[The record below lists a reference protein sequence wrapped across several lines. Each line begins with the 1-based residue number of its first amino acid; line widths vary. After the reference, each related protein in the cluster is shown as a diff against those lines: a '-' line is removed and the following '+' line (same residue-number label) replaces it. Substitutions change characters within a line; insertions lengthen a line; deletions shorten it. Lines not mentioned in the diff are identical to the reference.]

1 MLTALG
7 WLALLAL
14 IGANAFF
21 VASEFS
27 LTSVDR
33 AKLSRRAQSGDH
45 RAQVVQR
52 TVRELSYQLSAA
64 QLGITVC
71 SLLLGF
77 VAEPVVAT
85 ALRPVVRSV
94 GLPHGSVDAIAVV
107 LALVLA
113 TGAQMLFGELLP
125 QNLAIARPLQVAR
138 IIVPIQRGFARAGRP
153 LIRLFDNTANAIVRA
168 LGIVPKQELRAARTP
183 TEFATIIASSAQE
196 GSLAAPTAEL
206 LRRALSF
213 GTKTAADIMTPRVR
227 VVALREQDSINE
239 LLSTARTSGRSRF
252 PVQGEDL
259 DDVVGVIHVKH
270 GFAVPREQRADTAI
284 RSLMVD
290 PVRVPESLDCDALLQ
305 RLSRGRMQLGVVVD
319 EYGGTAGVVTMED
332 LIEELVGQIRDE
344 HDAAEIPEVVL
355 RGDRRWSVSGQL
367 HKDTLADLLA
377 IEAPAGPF
385 DTVAGLVLERLGR
398 VPDVGDAI
406 ELDGWHL
413 RVSRM
418 DARRVDRIEV
428 QPAGAQRA
436 GGQPG

>member
-1 MLTALG
+1 MQTAFG
-7 WLALLAL
+7 WLALVAL

-33 AKLSRRAQSGDH
+33 AKLNRRAKAGDH

-52 TVRELSYQLSAA
+52 TVRELSFQLSAA

-77 VAEPVVAT
+77 VAEPVVAS
-85 ALRPVVRSV
+85 ALRPLVQGV
-94 GLPHGSVDAIAVV
+94 GLPHGSVDVIAIV

-125 QNLAIARPLQVAR
+125 QNLAIARSLEVAR
-138 IIVPIQRGFARAGRP
+138 AIVPFQRGFARAGRP
-153 LIRLFDNTANAIVRA
+153 LIRLFDNTANTIVRA
-168 LGIVPKQELRAARTP
+168 LGITPKQELRAARTP
-183 TEFATIIASSAQE
+183 AEFATIIASSALE

-227 VVALREQDSINE
+227 VVSLRGHDSIAE
-239 LLSTARTSGRSRF
+239 MLSTARTTGRSRF

-270 GFAVPREQRADTAI
+270 GFAIPREQRADTAI

-305 RLSRGRMQLGVVVD
+305 RLSHGHMQLGVVVD

-332 LIEELVGQIRDE
+332 LVEELVGQIRDE
-344 HDAAEIPEVVL
+344 HDAAEIPEVVV
-355 RGDRRWSVSGQL
+355 RGEQRWSVSGQL
-367 HKDTLADLLA
+367 HKDTLAELLVL
-377 IEAPAGPF
+377 EAPAGPF
-385 DTVAGLVLERLGR
+385 DTVAGLLLERLGR
-398 VPDVGDAI
+398 MPEVGDAI
-406 ELDGWHL
+406 ELDGWRL
-413 RVSRM
+413 QVTRM

-428 QPAGAQRA
+428 EPADDRQVS
-436 GGQPG
+436 Q